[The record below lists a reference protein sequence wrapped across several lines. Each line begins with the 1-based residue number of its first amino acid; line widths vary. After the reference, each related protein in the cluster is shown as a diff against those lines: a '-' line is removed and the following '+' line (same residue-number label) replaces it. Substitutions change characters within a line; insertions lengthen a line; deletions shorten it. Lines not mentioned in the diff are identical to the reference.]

1 MGPSAWTMSE
11 LLPALRD
18 GSGTLGGAEEERELK
33 PRAWRELKPRAWHIT
48 LEDARIRHEMREWI
62 KTRHVNGKDT
72 GEDT

>member
-18 GSGTLGGAEEERELK
+18 GSGTLGGAEEE
-33 PRAWRELKPRAWHIT
+33 RELKPRAWHIT

-72 GEDT
+72 GENT